1 MKMEIVFARKEKKK
15 IRAIILLKGDKS
27 ENIDSK
33 FAVVFEGKDKESIF
47 IPQQQQQNHYTDPV
61 YPSDGENYVTRVEK
75 GIYQACSNFSFDI
88 KKMHVLAKINDKRIS
103 KTSLI

>member
-15 IRAIILLKGDKS
+15 IRAIILLKDDKNN
-27 ENIDSK
+27 NIDASI
-33 FAVVFEGKDKESIF
+33 AAVFEGKDKESIF
-47 IPQQQQQNHYTDPV
+47 IPEHQNHYTDPV

-75 GIYQACSNFSFDI
+75 GIYQACGNFSFDI
-88 KKMHVLAKINDKRIS
+88 KKMHVLAKTDGKRIS